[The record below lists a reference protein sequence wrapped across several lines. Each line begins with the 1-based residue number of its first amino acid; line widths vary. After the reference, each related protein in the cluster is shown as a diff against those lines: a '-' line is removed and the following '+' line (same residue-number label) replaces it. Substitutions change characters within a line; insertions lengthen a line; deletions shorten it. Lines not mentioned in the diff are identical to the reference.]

1 MDSGRK
7 VSRSRTMQA
16 QEMDCVLSMMG
27 EALRKKVTQ
36 HLGQAGERP
45 YSSVSGGE

>member
-1 MDSGRK
+1 MK
-7 VSRSRTMQA
+7 AKET
-16 QEMDCVLSMMG
+16 DCVLSMMG

-45 YSSVSGGE
+45 YSSVLGGE